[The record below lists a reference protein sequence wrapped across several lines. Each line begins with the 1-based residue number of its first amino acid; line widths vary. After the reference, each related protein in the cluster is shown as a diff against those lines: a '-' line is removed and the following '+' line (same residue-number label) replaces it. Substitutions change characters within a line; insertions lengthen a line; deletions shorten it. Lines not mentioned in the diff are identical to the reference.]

1 MKRWKLCVLI
11 GMTTAGFAIAGTAA
25 LSPDVARRP
34 PGADMTQQFEQLS
47 DAHERTTGR
56 IEDEGVDA
64 GEANRRNKLLPGEV
78 RPGNFVPR
86 FKFP

>member
-1 MKRWKLCVLI
+1 MKRWKLYVLI
-11 GMTTAGFAIAGTAA
+11 GMTTAGFAIAGTTV
-25 LSPDVARRP
+25 LSPDEARRP
-34 PGADMTQQFEQLS
+34 PGPDINQQFEQLS

-64 GEANRRNKLLPGEV
+64 GEADRREKLLPGEV

-86 FKFP
+86 FRFP

>member
-1 MKRWKLCVLI
+1 MKRWKLYVLI
-11 GMTTAGFAIAGTAA
+11 GMATAGFAIAGTAA
-25 LSPDVARRP
+25 LSPDGTRRP
-34 PGADMTQQFEQLS
+34 PGPDMTQQFEQLS
-47 DAHERTTGR
+47 DAHERTNGR